1 MSPKFRKCDRA
12 ILKFDTAKP
21 LIRIWTDAEADLN
34 RRWKH
39 TSFCE
44 FVVLRLKL

>member
-1 MSPKFRKCDRA
+1 MSPKFRKRDRA
-12 ILKFDTAKP
+12 ILKLAKP

-44 FVVLRLKL
+44 FVVLRLK